1 MPAPEPATAISWHAG
16 VQRFY
21 VHQLGL
27 LDDGRPDDWADLFT
41 PDADFREVTGTRLH
55 GREEIRASVR
65 RRHEHVVGAG
75 LDFFRHWLGMF
86 RVTPGADGVVH
97 ARSYALAM
105 YTPADNGL
113 RVYVNV
119 VCDDVLVPRGG
130 GFLVRS
136 RHLRADGR

>member
-1 MPAPEPATAISWHAG
+1 MSLHAE

-27 LDDGRPDDWADLFT
+27 LDDDRPDDWADLFT

-65 RRHEHVVGAG
+65 RRHEHVVTTG
-75 LDFFRHWLGMF
+75 LDFFRHWLGMLQASA
-86 RVTPGADGVVH
+86 TPAGTVH

-105 YTPADNGL
+105 YTPADNAL

-119 VCDDVLVPRGG
+119 VCEDVLIPHGST
-130 GFLVRS
+130 FMVRS